1 MSMTEE
7 ERKLEIS
14 RFFKKR
20 EGKISINHQVTE
32 LNVPWYKR
40 PLDKSEF
47 SYKLA
52 KNGRYYARHNEWGKR
67 IWIGPY
73 KDVSDMTAIID
84 SYITESLKGSL
95 DRKYDESIHSV
106 VIDNPEEF
114 F

>member
-1 MSMTEE
+1 MTDEE
-7 ERKLEIS
+7 KKLEIS

-20 EGKISINHQVTE
+20 EKKISVNHQVSE
-32 LNVPWYKR
+32 LSVPWYKR
-40 PLDKSEF
+40 PLDKGEF

-52 KNGRYYARHNEWGKR
+52 KNGRYYARHNEWSGR

-73 KDVSDMTAIID
+73 KKVDDVNAIID
-84 SYITESLKGSL
+84 SYITESLKSPL
-95 DRKYDESIHSV
+95 NRKYDESIHSV